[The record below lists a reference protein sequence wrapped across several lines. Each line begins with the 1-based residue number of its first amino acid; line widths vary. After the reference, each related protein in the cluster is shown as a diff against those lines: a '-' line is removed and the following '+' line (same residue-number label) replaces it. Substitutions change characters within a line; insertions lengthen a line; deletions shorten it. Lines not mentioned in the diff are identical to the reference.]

1 MAARKKKAP
10 KRKIPARSV
19 TEQQFQPTVVVQRQ
33 YFEGKNPLTEPEV
46 KNETLEVR
54 RFLTE
59 PARVSVMMGMA
70 LNLGN
75 YESAR
80 IDVSVA
86 LPCYREEVDAAYVYA
101 HQWVNSRLQQEVQDV
116 RANKPSVF

>member
-1 MAARKKKAP
+1 MAARKKPKKRAKA
-10 KRKIPARSV
+10 RQSSV
-19 TEQQFQPTVVVQRQ
+19 TEQQLQPTFVIQRQ

-46 KNETLEVR
+46 KNETMEVR

-59 PARVSVMMGMA
+59 PARVSVMMGMT

-86 LPCYREEVDAAYVYA
+86 LPCYREEVDAAYVQA
-101 HQWVNSRLQQEVQDV
+101 HEWVNSRLQKEVEDV